1 VGIALVVLTA
11 TIVWTV
17 NEVAGSCS
25 LRRTYLCVNLFKP
38 LPQTLLTD
46 DEIEFGRLDPSQ
58 LSLVRITPA
67 QAARVAQSQYGGG
80 DGSRIVFESLGGY
93 IDKTQIVPDWVGTR
107 SWVPKAIPSYLV
119 RIYDDQI
126 VTVDPSRNHYWNV
139 LVNAVSGKNISAIT
153 YD

>member
-1 VGIALVVLTA
+1 MVLTA
-11 TIVWTV
+11 TIVWSV
-17 NEVAGSCS
+17 NEIADSCS
-25 LRRTYLCVNLFKP
+25 LRQTYLCVNLFKP
-38 LPQTLLTD
+38 LPKTLLTD
-46 DEIEFGRLDPSQ
+46 DEIEFGRLDTSQ

-80 DGSRIVFESLGGY
+80 GGSRIVFESLGGY

-119 RIYDDQI
+119 RIYDDHI
-126 VTVDPSRNHYWNV
+126 FTVDPSRNHYWNV
-139 LVNAVSGKNISAIT
+139 LVNAVSGKNISAAT